1 MMFPPRAG
9 GANDAHDP
17 FEPTDRRTA
26 DRELLARGQG
36 GDPGRGLGLH
46 LGQIAHDADG
56 NLVGSGDLPAQT
68 EQVFRN
74 LAGVL
79 EANGASFDDVVKI
92 QTFLTTMD
100 GLQGSRDV
108 RARYLPD
115 EPPASTAVQVAALMV
130 PEALIEVDVVAALP
144 AHG

>member
-1 MMFPPRAG
+1 MHISRSNPSTVASPIGTYSHAVRVETEEAVWIYVS
-9 GANDAHDP
+9 
-17 FEPTDRRTA
+17 
-26 DRELLARGQG
+26 
-36 GDPGRGLGLH
+36 
-46 LGQIAHDADG
+46 GQIAQDAQG

-74 LAGVL
+74 LVTVL

-130 PEALIEVDVVAALP
+130 PEALIEVEVVAVVP
-144 AHG
+144 VGR

>member
-1 MMFPPRAG
+1 MHISRSNPSTVASPIGTYSHVVSVETEEAVWIYIS
-9 GANDAHDP
+9 
-17 FEPTDRRTA
+17 
-26 DRELLARGQG
+26 
-36 GDPGRGLGLH
+36 
-46 LGQIAHDADG
+46 GQIAQDAQG
-56 NLVGSGDLPAQT
+56 NLVGRGDLAAQT
-68 EQVFRN
+68 DKVFQN
-74 LAGVL
+74 LVHVL

-130 PEALIEVDVVAALP
+130 PEALIEVEVVAVVP
-144 AHG
+144 VGR